1 MCVVFGYSR
10 TQCFST
16 KLSYLYIQSKNA
28 CTHLA
33 LLYAFS
39 TPKNRHMYISVG
51 RTAPRATRTRI
62 CSGIF
67 IKEITRGSYYSCK
80 KVYCIVYYYI

>member
-39 TPKNRHMYISVG
+39 TPKNRRFPLGAQPRVQHALVFAVG
-51 RTAPRATRTRI
+51 F
-62 CSGIF
+62 S
-67 IKEITRGSYYSCK
+67 SK
-80 KVYCIVYYYI
+80 K